1 MVVGVPKEIKT
12 DERRVAMVPAGV
24 HAFVSHGHTVLVEK
38 NAGGG
43 SGITDAE
50 YRAAGARIVQKAD
63 RIWSNADL
71 VVKVK
76 EPLGRELRLM
86 REGQIIFTY
95 LHLASNERLTKAL
108 QRRGVTGIGYETIQ
122 LDDGSLPL
130 LMPMSEVAGRLSIQK
145 GAHCLESV
153 MGGRGMLL
161 GGISGV
167 KPANVLILGAGVA
180 GFNACFI
187 AVGMGAH
194 VTIMDVVPQ
203 KLRYVHDVMGGH
215 VTTLMS
221 NRANIGDEIAAADL
235 VIGSVLVPGAR
246 TDVLVTR
253 AMLRSMK
260 PGSAIVDLA
269 VDQGGC
275 CATTKP
281 TTHSDPTY
289 IVHDVVHYCVANM
302 PGAVPRTSTYGLTNV
317 TTGYALELAN
327 KGFDRAISEDAA
339 LRKGVNTHAGEIT
352 HPAVA
357 KAWGLPCAELAA

>member
-1 MVVGVPKEIKT
+1 MVVGVPKEIKP
-12 DERRVAMVPAGV
+12 DERRVALVPAGV
-24 HAFVSHGHTVLVEK
+24 GAFASHGHTVLVEK
-38 NAGGG
+38 GAGAG
-43 SGITDAE
+43 SGIPDTE
-50 YRAAGARIVQKAD
+50 YRAAGARIVQKAE
-63 RIWSNADL
+63 RIWADADL
-71 VVKVK
+71 IVKVK
-76 EPLGRELRLM
+76 EPLGRELRWM
-86 REGQIIFTY
+86 REGQIVFTY

-108 QRRGVTGIGYETIQ
+108 MRRKVTAIGYETIQ

-130 LMPMSEVAGRLSIQK
+130 LMPMSEVAGRLSIQV
-145 GAHCLESV
+145 GAHCLESIR
-153 MGGRGMLL
+153 GGRGVLL
-161 GGISGV
+161 GGVSGV

-180 GFNACFI
+180 GFNACYI

-194 VTIMDVVPQ
+194 VTIMDVVPS

-221 NRANIGDEIAAADL
+221 NRANVAEEAADADL

-253 AMLRSMK
+253 KMIRDMR

-275 CATTKP
+275 CATSRP

-289 IVHDVVHYCVANM
+289 IVDDVVHYCVANM
-302 PGAVPRTSTYGLTNV
+302 PGAVPRTSTYALTNV
-317 TTGYALELAN
+317 TTGYALSLAE
-327 KGFDRAISEDAA
+327 KGFERAINDDAA
-339 LRKGVNTHAGEIT
+339 LRKGVNTYEGDVT

-357 KAWGLPCAELAA
+357 ETFGVTCAELAA

>member
-12 DERRVAMVPAGV
+12 DERRVALVPAGV
-24 HAFVSHGHTVLVEK
+24 AAFVSHGHTVLVEK
-38 NAGGG
+38 NAGTG
-43 SGITDAE
+43 SGIVDAE

-63 RIWSNADL
+63 RLWNDAEL

-76 EPLGRELRLM
+76 EPLGRELRWM
-86 REGQIIFTY
+86 REDQIVFTY

-108 QRRGVTGIGYETIQ
+108 MRRRVTGIAYETIQ
-122 LDDGSLPL
+122 LDDRSLPL
-130 LMPMSEVAGRLSIQK
+130 LMPMSEVAGRLSIQA

-153 MGGRGMLL
+153 SGGRGVLL
-161 GGISGV
+161 GGVSGV

-180 GFNACFI
+180 GFNACYI

-194 VTIMDVVPQ
+194 VTIMDVVPS

-221 NRANIGDEIAAADL
+221 NRANIAEEIAAADL

-246 TDVLVTR
+246 TDVLITR
-253 AMLRSMK
+253 AMVRAMQ

-275 CATTKP
+275 CATSHP

-289 IVHDVVHYCVANM
+289 IVNDVVHYCVANM
-302 PGAVPRTSTYGLTNV
+302 PGAVPRTSTYALTNV
-317 TTGYALELAN
+317 TTGYALALAN
-327 KGFDRAISEDAA
+327 KGLERAIRDDAA
-339 LRKGVNTHAGEIT
+339 LRKGVNTHAGQVT

-357 KAWGLPCAELAA
+357 DAFGMPCAELAA